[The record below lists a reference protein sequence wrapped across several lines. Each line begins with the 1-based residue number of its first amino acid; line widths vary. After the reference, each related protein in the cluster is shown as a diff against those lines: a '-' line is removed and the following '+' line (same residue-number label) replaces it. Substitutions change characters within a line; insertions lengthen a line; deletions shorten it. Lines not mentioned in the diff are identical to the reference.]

1 MLPFRSCWSQVSYG
15 LVTLALA
22 GVTGCGNSGEVVDSA
37 SDSSAPNRTSATP
50 TRSAS
55 PPATSSAA
63 PSPTADIRVIEVQIA
78 DGTVQAEA
86 DRVEVAPGE
95 AVRVVVT
102 SDVADELHVHGVD
115 ETAMLVA
122 DEPTTLEFTIDEPG
136 VFDVETHHG
145 GLVLFQLLVR

>member
-1 MLPFRSCWSQVSYG
+1 M
-15 LVTLALA
+15 
-22 GVTGCGNSGEVVDSA
+22 
-37 SDSSAPNRTSATP
+37 
-50 TRSAS
+50 
-55 PPATSSAA
+55 
-63 PSPTADIRVIEVQIA
+63 IEVQIA
-78 DGTVQAEA
+78 DGTVQPEA

-95 AVRVVVT
+95 PVRVVVT